1 MNKITEFYNKV
12 MNLLVVVIAI
22 LATVILLAGCAVN
35 MSHPTKAANHN
46 DFYECQQ
53 VGERRAA
60 TWSGSHGAPNPI
72 LFRDFTIECLE
83 RRGWTKQ

>member
-1 MNKITEFYNKV
+1 MREFFIGALRGFV
-12 MNLLVVVIAI
+12 FGLVLLVV
-22 LATVILLAGCAVN
+22 ATLLLGCAVN
-35 MSHPTKAANHN
+35 MTHPTKAANHQ

-60 TWSGSHGAPNPI
+60 AWSGHDAPNPF

-83 RRGWTKQ
+83 RRGWHKSN